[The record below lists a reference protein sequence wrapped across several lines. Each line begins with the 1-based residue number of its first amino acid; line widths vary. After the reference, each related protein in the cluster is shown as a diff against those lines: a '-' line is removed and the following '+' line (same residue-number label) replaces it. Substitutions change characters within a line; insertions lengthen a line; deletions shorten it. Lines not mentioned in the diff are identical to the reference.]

1 MSYTV
6 RDVCNLIDK
15 LAPQELAF
23 EWDNVGLQVG
33 KLNQKV
39 VGVLVTLTLTP
50 EVLERAI
57 KEKVDLIICHHP
69 VIFRPIS
76 AIRTDQPQGALLAS
90 LLRHE
95 IAVYVAHTN
104 LDQATTGLNHWLARE
119 LGLEASKVLVPQNS
133 DSVGLGRVGEIS
145 PTSLQDLANQLEAL
159 WSVSIRLVGDPTQL
173 ISTVA
178 VVGGSGGDFVSQAK
192 AAGADVLI
200 TGDVSYHDA
209 LDAQALGLAVLDA
222 GHFATEKIMVQE
234 IANYL
239 RDHLGDQL
247 NIISETSSNP
257 FQ

>member
-69 VIFRPIS
+69 VIYRPIS